1 MNTKQ
6 LILKSTTTLAM
17 CAAVLMFSPNA
28 SASEKDTLN
37 AADVKFVKTQ
47 AAAGKAEVKI
57 SELAVKKADRAD
69 VKALAAMLVT
79 DHTAVNAELKALASK
94 KGVELSAV
102 ISPAHAAT
110 FQKLEKLEGANF
122 DKEFLS
128 VIISDHKKCISNF
141 KVASTDSKDT
151 DLRVWVDKTI
161 PALKSHLEK
170 AEALNVKALS
180 AR

>member
-37 AADVKFVKTQ
+37 AADVKFIKHE
-47 AAAGKAEVKI
+47 AAAGMAEVKI
-57 SELAVKKADRAD
+57 SELAVTKADHAD
-69 VKALAAMLVT
+69 VKALATTLVT
-79 DHTAVNAELKALASK
+79 DHTAVNAELAGLAK
-94 KGVELSAV
+94 QKGVELSAV
-102 ISPAHAAT
+102 IAPAHAAT
-110 FQKLEKLEGANF
+110 VQKLEKLSGADF

-128 VIISDHKKCISNF
+128 VIIADHKKCIKSF
-141 KVASTDSKDT
+141 ETASKDAKDA
-151 DLRVWVDKTI
+151 DLRSWVDKTI

-170 AEALNVKALS
+170 AEALNVKAVS
-180 AR
+180 SR